1 MSYYDEDTDTET
13 GYDVVD
19 EIGAVAKQIQG
30 QAVAKGIALPKA
42 TAIQLATRKVMTR
55 PTTTAARNRTQMG
68 GGFGSGMA
76 TACGLGTANFPA
88 GSLAGA
94 IVNLAARSEE
104 PFVCTRIVIT
114 RADFA
119 AVPPAVCAGIPV
131 VVLDVRIGQRSVLAN
146 AAGIPVEAF
155 GPQGTGGQWLGTNVV
170 IARSTLI
177 TVQFGLGAV
186 AVPAAEAINCT
197 VVLMGHE

>member
-1 MSYYDEDTDTET
+1 MGYYEEDGET

-30 QAVAKGIALPKA
+30 QAVKQGISLPKA
-42 TAIQLATRKVMTR
+42 AAVQLATRRIMTA
-55 PTTTAARNRTQMG
+55 TTAQTRARTQSAT
-68 GGFGSGMA
+68 GFGSGMA
-76 TACGLGTANFPA
+76 TACGLGTANFAA

-104 PFVCTRIVIT
+104 PFVCTRIIIT

-119 AVPPAVCAGIPV
+119 AVPPAVCAGIPI
-131 VVLDVRIGQRSVLAN
+131 VVLDIRIGQRSVLAN

-155 GPQGTGGQWLGTNVV
+155 GPNGTGGQWLATNVV

-177 TVQFGLGAV
+177 TVQFGQGAI
-186 AVPAAEAINCT
+186 AVPAAEAINLT

>member
-1 MSYYDEDTDTET
+1 MSYYDEEIDT

-19 EIGAVAKQIQG
+19 EVGAAASGIQK
-30 QAVAKGIALPKA
+30 AAAAKGMNIPRQA
-42 TAIQLATRKVMTR
+42 AIQLA
-55 PTTTAARNRTQMG
+55 ARRVTMVPQASQARSRSQMAS
-68 GGFGSGMA
+68 GFGSGMS
-76 TACGLGTANFPA
+76 TACGLGTANFAAASP
-88 GSLAGA
+88 AGA

-104 PFVCTRIVIT
+104 PFVCTRVIIT

-119 AVPPAVCAGIPV
+119 AVPPAVCAGIPILV
-131 VVLDVRIGQRSVLAN
+131 ADIRVGQRSVLAN

-155 GPQGTGGQWLGTNVV
+155 GPQGTGGQWIATNVV

-177 TVQFGLGAV
+177 TVQFLQGAI
-186 AVPAAEAINCT
+186 AIPAAEAINLT